1 MSERRHTL
9 LLVDDDEANRDQ
21 LSRRLE
27 RRGYQMLQA
36 ASGPDALVILEK
48 QAVDLLL
55 LDWMMP
61 GLTGLDV
68 LRTLRVHRSPLELPA
83 IMITALTGSDEVVE
97 ALEAGAND
105 YVTKPVDFPVALA
118 RIQAQLRARD
128 AAAAA
133 AGAAA
138 APGPGPA
145 EIGPGTVLDERYR
158 LEERIGSGGYGAVYR
173 ALHLEL
179 RQPVAVK
186 VMQARTPT
194 PRAALLRFRQE
205 GISACRVKHPN
216 AVTVMDFSLT
226 PEGVAFLVM
235 ELLEGHGLDDELVAR
250 GRLPLP
256 RCVEIAVPVCRA
268 LAAAH
273 AAGIVHR
280 DIKPSNVFLHL
291 AAAGEVVK
299 LLDFGIARLSGD
311 AEQDRPLTV
320 EGIVLGTP
328 SFIAP
333 ERVRGAAYDGRS
345 DVYGVG
351 AMLYRMLSGRLP
363 FAEMSGDP
371 QALLSAKL
379 VSDPAPLRALEPAL
393 PVAVEAVVMRALRRD
408 PAQRPAAAALADQ
421 LEVLG

>member
-1 MSERRHTL
+1 
-9 LLVDDDEANRDQ
+9 
-21 LSRRLE
+21 
-27 RRGYQMLQA
+27 
-36 ASGPDALVILEK
+36 
-48 QAVDLLL
+48 
-55 LDWMMP
+55 
-61 GLTGLDV
+61 
-68 LRTLRVHRSPLELPA
+68 
-83 IMITALTGSDEVVE
+83 
-97 ALEAGAND
+97 
-105 YVTKPVDFPVALA
+105 VDFRVALA